1 MTKTDYII
9 TGVGAAGL
17 ILAYRMACDAY
28 FDNKYIIIIDKNKNL
43 TNNRTWCFWENGEGE
58 WDELLH
64 KTWPKIYFGSNDY
77 SKVTDATPYHYK
89 MIRSAKFYKGLW
101 DVIDKKPNIKF
112 INSIV
117 KSILEHDNDVEVI
130 TDEGSFKGAKVI
142 NSIEFNKHYLTQE
155 KYPVLQQHFIGWF
168 IKTQKNEF
176 DDEVATFMDFEIPQ
190 NGTTAFMY
198 VLPSS
203 KTEALIEYTLFSEKL
218 LTQAAYEKAI
228 LAYLK
233 DKGIENYTI
242 QETERGS
249 IPMTSYKFQE
259 YNTKNVINIGTAG
272 GWTKA
277 STGYTFRNTTKK
289 TKQLVAFL
297 KGEQNLSK
305 FTKPSK
311 FWFYDLFFLDVL
323 AQHNEEGPNLFSSL
337 FKKTKIQT
345 IFKFL
350 DEESSL
356 TEDLKIIKSVPS
368 MRFAKA
374 VLKRIIYGF

>member
-1 MTKTDYII
+1 MKKTDYII

-17 ILAYRMACDAY
+17 ILAYRMAGDAY
-28 FDNKYIIIIDKNKNL
+28 FDNKSILIIDKNKNL

-58 WDELLH
+58 WGDFLH

-77 SKVTDATPYHYK
+77 SKVIDTNPYHYK
-89 MIRSAKFYKGLW
+89 MIRSGKFYTGLW
-101 DVIDKKPNIKF
+101 EVIGKKQNIKF
-112 INSIV
+112 INSAV
-117 KSILEHDNDVEVI
+117 DSILEYDNDVEVI
-130 TDEGSFKGAKVI
+130 TAEGSFKSAKVF
-142 NSIEFNKHYLTQE
+142 NSIDFNKQYLTQG

-168 IKTQKNEF
+168 IKAEKNEF
-176 DDEVATFMDFEIPQ
+176 DDDVATFMDFEIPQ

-198 VLPSS
+198 VLPIS
-203 KTEALIEYTLFSEKL
+203 KTEALVEYTLFSEKL
-218 LTQAAYEKAI
+218 LAKDDYEKAI
-228 LAYLK
+228 IAYLK

-242 QETERGS
+242 EETERGI
-249 IPMTSYKFQE
+249 IPMTSFKFQQF
-259 YNTKNVINIGTAG
+259 NTKNVINIGTAG

-277 STGYTFRNTTKK
+277 STGYTFMNTTKK
-289 TKQLVAFL
+289 TKQLIEFL
-297 KGEQNLSK
+297 KEEQNLSK

-311 FWFYDLFFLDVL
+311 YWFYDLLFLDVL
-323 AQHNEEGPNLFSSL
+323 AQHNEEGPNLFSNL
-337 FKKTKIQT
+337 FRKNKIQT

-374 VLKRIIYGF
+374 VLKRIAYGF

>member
-1 MTKTDYII
+1 MKKTDYII

-17 ILAYRMACDAY
+17 ILAYRLACDAY
-28 FDNKYIIIIDKNKNL
+28 FDNKSILIIDNNKNL
-43 TNNRTWCFWENGEGE
+43 TNNRTWCFWENGKGE

-77 SKVTDATPYHYK
+77 SEVIDITPYHYK
-89 MIRSAKFYKGLW
+89 MIRSSKFYKGLW
-101 DVIDKKPNIKF
+101 EVIDKKSNIKF
-112 INSIV
+112 VNSAV

-130 TDEGSFKGAKVI
+130 TDEGSFKGAKVF
-142 NSIEFNKHYLTQE
+142 NSIDFNKHYLTQA

-168 IKTQKNEF
+168 IKTEKNEF
-176 DDEVATFMDFEIPQ
+176 DDDVATFMDFEIPQ

-198 VLPSS
+198 VLPIS
-203 KTEALIEYTLFSEKL
+203 KTEALVEYTLFSEKL
-218 LTQAAYEKAI
+218 LSKDEYEKAI

-242 QETERGS
+242 EETERGI
-249 IPMTSYKFQE
+249 IPMTSFKFQQ
-259 YNTKNVINIGTAG
+259 YNTKNLINIGTAG

-277 STGYTFRNTTKK
+277 STGYTFMNTTKR
-289 TKQLVAFL
+289 TKQLVEFL
-297 KGEQNLSK
+297 KVEQNLSK

-323 AQHNEEGPNLFSSL
+323 ARNNEEGPSLFSSL
-337 FKKTKIQT
+337 FRNNKIQT

-350 DEESSL
+350 DEESSF

-368 MRFAKA
+368 KRFAKA
-374 VLKRIIYGF
+374 VLNRIIYGF